1 MIVFKS
7 VSYRNFLSA
16 GNIPIV
22 ISLNS
27 HNMTLISGKNGCGK
41 SLIQDAICFG
51 LFGRAYRNLNKPLL
65 INSINQKQLVVEV
78 QFSIGKKNFKI
89 VRGMKPNIFEIWDG
103 DKMINQD
110 PNIKDYQKV
119 LEQQILQMNYRAFT
133 QVVIMGSGSYVPFMK
148 LLPKDRREFIEDLLD
163 IRVFSVMNNLLKDKI
178 KNTKEQ
184 VKDIETEM
192 KMLREKIRLHEEF
205 IAKRKAD
212 QQSTNDSIHIEIQ
225 ELESESIKHQGE
237 IETLQE
243 QVDRISSLNEKFSSA
258 PDVLSELQL
267 SYRNI
272 KKAVI
277 KSGEEKEFYTSI
289 EDCPQC
295 KQTIGDEHKT
305 HIIRTVEERISLN
318 EKELVKLDESIKTA
332 EEVFKKWSD
341 SLAETDVLNKE
352 ISRLNRLII
361 VNSALIK
368 SKHQIVEK
376 ALTDT
381 TSFDES
387 KRALRELAKTI
398 VAKDKQ
404 RRQLNESIHYQT
416 ASSAL
421 LQDTGIK
428 AKIIKQYIPVINKL
442 VNKYL
447 DALEFFVSFNLNE
460 NFEEEVKSRHRDMFK
475 YDSFSEGQ
483 KLRIDI
489 ALLFAWRDVAKL
501 KNSVNSSLVFFDELF
516 DSSLDGVGMDLVMGL
531 LTNLKNTNTI
541 VISHRDA
548 IADKFDHVITVGM
561 KNNFSIIE

>member
-1 MIVFKS
+1 
-7 VSYRNFLSA
+7 
-16 GNIPIV
+16 
-22 ISLNS
+22 
-27 HNMTLISGKNGCGK
+27 MTLISGKNGCGK